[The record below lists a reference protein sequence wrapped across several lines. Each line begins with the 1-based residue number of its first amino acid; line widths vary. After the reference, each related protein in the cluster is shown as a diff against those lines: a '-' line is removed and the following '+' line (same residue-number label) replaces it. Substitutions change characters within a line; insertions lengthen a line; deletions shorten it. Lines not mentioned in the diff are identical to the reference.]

1 MAKQY
6 KVTAPYITVLVTGGD
21 GLPRMSGFYKDH
33 VLPPE
38 VPERQIK
45 AHLESGLIEEME
57 SPVVVEDPPAPDLAE
72 RKAAAEAADKAL
84 TAQDRERDERMGLG
98 ELRKPERSDP
108 KASWVAYAVAKTAGT
123 PGALTEA
130 EANDLSKAELVERFK

>member
-6 KVTAPYITVLVTGGD
+6 KVTAPYVTVLVNSGD
-21 GLPRMSGFYKDH
+21 GLPRMAGFYKDH

-38 VPERQIK
+38 VPAAQVE
-45 AHLESGLIEEME
+45 AHLSSGLIEEIE
-57 SPVVVEDPPAPDLAE
+57 GVAE
-72 RKAAAEAADKAL
+72 VATATDEEKAAADAANEVL
-84 TAQDRERDERMGLG
+84 LRAQRERDERLGSG

-108 KASWVAYAVAKTAGT
+108 KASWVAYAVAKTADT

>member
-45 AHLESGLIEEME
+45 AHLESGLIEEIE
-57 SPVVVEDPPAPDLAE
+57 GAKAPAVSAED
-72 RKAAAEAADKAL
+72 KAATEAASDAL
-84 TAQDRERDERMGLG
+84 VQAARERDAKTIT
-98 ELRKPERSDP
+98 KPSTSDP
-108 KASWVAYAVAKTAGT
+108 KAAWVNYAVTTTAGT
-123 PGALTEA
+123 PGAISETQ
-130 EANDLSKAELVERFK
+130 ANELSKAELVERFK